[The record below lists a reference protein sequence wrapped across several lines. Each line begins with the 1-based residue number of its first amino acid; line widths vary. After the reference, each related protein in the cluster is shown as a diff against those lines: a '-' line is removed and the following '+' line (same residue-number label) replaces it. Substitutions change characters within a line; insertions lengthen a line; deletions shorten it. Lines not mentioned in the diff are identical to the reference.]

1 MNKKLMN
8 NTRDIAYAIKSK
20 NGLYYAGFNK
30 WEDQIRKAK
39 LYHQP
44 LYAQKT
50 IDDRR
55 FVKYEATII
64 KVEIC
69 ELEDK

>member
-1 MNKKLMN
+1 MS
-8 NTRDIAYAIKSK
+8 NTKDIAYAVKSK

-39 LYHQP
+39 LYHQTR
-44 LYAQKT
+44 YAQEI

-55 FVKYEATII
+55 FVEHEATIVKI
-64 KVEIC
+64 EIC
-69 ELEDK
+69 EVEE